1 MMMMMMMMMH
11 LYKHIVGKNQPVDK
25 ISQLKEELKKRFR
38 QNRVDVVTA
47 KENRETQFK
56 PITQRLD
63 KVQKVA
69 KQTNDDLS

>member
-1 MMMMMMMMMH
+1 MMMH
-11 LYKHIVGKNQPVDK
+11 LYKHIVGKNQSVDK

-47 KENRETQFK
+47 KEKRETQFE

-69 KQTNDDLS
+69 KQTNEDLS